1 MVKEKGVGGVGEAE
15 KKAEA
20 KIRVVTLGDYITKVG
35 NDAGL
40 QGQDKRKAALVLLY
54 TENKVIAREESKG
67 ETYYIVEK

>member
-1 MVKEKGVGGVGEAE
+1 MAE
-15 KKAEA
+15 KVEKKQEP
-20 KIRVVTLGDYITKVG
+20 KVQVVTLGDYITKVG

-54 TENKVIAREESKG
+54 SENKVIAREESKG